1 MLYDIYK
8 YTIAFARPSTEYLY
22 LIYNRFTKAKPAKRV
37 EKDHGYVMLFMIYFQ
52 EPIEVIPN
60 LYLGHVINAS
70 NYYQL
75 KDFGISSIINVTLE
89 HSNYFEEHFDYYN
102 IEIRDEI
109 DASFDSNFKKCLEYM
124 KEQIDNN
131 KKVIV
136 HCNQGRS
143 RSVAVIIGYLMKYH
157 KYNFDDAYNMLK
169 GKKEEININENFKT
183 QLDRY
188 FFL

>member
-1 MLYDIYK
+1 MLYNIYT
-8 YTIAFARPSTEYLY
+8 YVVAFARPSTEYISL
-22 LIYNRFTKAKPAKRV
+22 LYNRLTKAKPAKRI

-52 EPIEVIPN
+52 EPIEVIPH

-75 KDFGISSIINVTLE
+75 KEFGIDCIVNVTLE
-89 HSNYFEEHFDYYN
+89 HSNYFKDYFDYYN

-109 DASFDSNFKKCLEYM
+109 DASFDSEFKKCLEYI
-124 KEQIDNN
+124 KDQIDNN

-143 RSVAVIIGYLMKYH
+143 RSVAVIIGYLMKYQ
-157 KYNFDDAYNMLK
+157 KYNIDDAYKMIK
-169 GKKEEININENFKT
+169 EKKEEININENFKN
-183 QLDRY
+183 QLDKY